1 MVSATPNLPISSVRK
16 SSEVKSATP
25 DLIIEDIASIP
36 VEIIQKLI
44 LEDIGGQELLLLSRH
59 DTIRGQEVS
68 YRAISNAG
76 DLEFKYSSETILFAT
91 ESFRN
96 YFRNFPI
103 LLESVVPEL
112 DENENSPNGY
122 VDLTTGDVILEFK
135 DLKNGQQIEHQALS
149 SANVFDDTIY

>member
-1 MVSATPNLPISSVRK
+1 MIYSSPNIPEIRERRASQ
-16 SSEVKSATP
+16 VKSATP
-25 DLIIEDIASIP
+25 DLLIVEDLIP
-36 VEIIQKLI
+36 DSVIVKLL
-44 LEDIGGQELLLLSRH
+44 LEDVAGQELLLLSRH

-91 ESFRN
+91 ESFKN